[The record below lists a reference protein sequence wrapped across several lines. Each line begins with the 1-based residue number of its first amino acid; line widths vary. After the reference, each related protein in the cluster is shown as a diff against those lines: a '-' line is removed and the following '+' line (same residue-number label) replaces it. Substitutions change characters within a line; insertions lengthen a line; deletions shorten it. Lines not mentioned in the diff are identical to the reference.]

1 MDFETNFVFVQL
13 FLVAKQQIS
22 EAKTTIKTSEMDLKH
37 SSTLLRKKQ
46 SERQNTD
53 ANYVKD
59 KKNAESHE
67 AEIKRLEVSILTKLF
82 SFQNDFQLEL

>member
-1 MDFETNFVFVQL
+1 M
-13 FLVAKQQIS
+13 AKQQIS

-53 ANYVKD
+53 ANYLKD
-59 KKNAESHE
+59 KKSAETHE
-67 AEIKRLEVSILTKLF
+67 AEIKRLEVSEWLAISL
-82 SFQNDFQLEL
+82 

>member
-1 MDFETNFVFVQL
+1 M
-13 FLVAKQQIS
+13 AKQQIS

-37 SSTLLRKKQ
+37 STTLLRKKQ

-59 KKNAESHE
+59 KTAAESYE
-67 AEIKRLEVSILTKLF
+67 ADIKRLEVRH
-82 SFQNDFQLEL
+82 

>member
-1 MDFETNFVFVQL
+1 
-13 FLVAKQQIS
+13 
-22 EAKTTIKTSEMDLKH
+22 MDLKH

-53 ANYVKD
+53 ANYLKD

-67 AEIKRLEVSILTKLF
+67 AEIKRLEVSDWRAILL
-82 SFQNDFQLEL
+82 